1 MENTIT
7 QIHNTNP
14 EDFKN
19 EILAGV
25 SKLLSEFQK
34 NFGLH
39 DQNTFLTRE
48 ELTKMLKISLPT
60 LRKNVERGIIPE
72 TPIGGRVMYNLAE
85 VKEAL
90 KKANLTDNNLQ
101 NKV

>member
-1 MENTIT
+1 MENNIT
-7 QIHNTNP
+7 QLYNTNP

-25 SKLLSEFQK
+25 SKLLSEFHK
-34 NFGLH
+34 NSGL
-39 DQNTFLTRE
+39 DDRNTYLTRE
-48 ELTKMLKISLPT
+48 KISKMLNISLPT

-90 KKANLTDNNLQ
+90 KKANWTDNNL
-101 NKV
+101 